1 MFLSKSFLQNKL
13 SVVNKLFR
21 LDTEDQI
28 AFNGVTWNAVRLVEG
43 GIRFVLIEKLNKPVD
58 ESQTFAILSEN
69 KLVIK
74 FDIGERQ

>member
-1 MFLSKSFLQNKL
+1 MYLSKSFFQNRL

-28 AFNGVTWNAVRLVEG
+28 SFNGVTWNAVRVVDG
-43 GIRFVLIEKLNKPVD
+43 GIRFVLIEKLNKVAD

-74 FDIGERQ
+74 LNLEQYQ